1 MFGRSGPWVCWIQS
15 ERDAAATA
23 AAEAPQPT
31 MAEAT
36 TAELESNMADAA
48 AAEAPAEPTMAV
60 ASAAPDA
67 EPTIEGPA
75 PSGDAESSMAEAP
88 PDAPGAPL
96 RGVGL
101 EAAARVPSNL
111 TYPLRT
117 CLQPVVVSLVCRVT
131 NYETTRF

>member
-15 ERDAAATA
+15 ERDAAAA
-23 AAEAPQPT
+23 
-31 MAEAT
+31 
-36 TAELESNMADAA
+36 AA